1 VSKISP
7 DALSQI
13 DIDNQNCLSA
23 IPQDGQL
30 VSASRTPR
38 PFSTAPSTR
47 DLQPGHFSG
56 LNVPDAASPAVNSNA
71 ASTPSQIGP
80 SQPLAHDVGLLSLA
94 NSAEPKYL
102 GPSSGVTFAR
112 LIFAAAPQSQGLS
125 NAINAPDPTPTTSSQ
140 KPVELAD
147 LPAEDEMRYF
157 ADAYFET
164 WHPLYPFIQE
174 EMFQELVSRIQSQVK
189 DKVPNQI
196 PHSMDFAQ
204 LFLVIALGAKV
215 LESRLAT
222 DFSSE
227 SYYATAMSHVGK
239 LQLHDS
245 LRGVQVMLLLVL
257 SSFSFANGLNAWFLT
272 STILAACLDLGLQRK
287 YIDGKSLLWSFNCAI
302 FLMIFEF
309 LSDRRVLVLTKCRPF
324 RW

>member
-13 DIDNQNCLSA
+13 GIDNQNYLSA
-23 IPQDGQL
+23 IPQDRQP
-30 VSASRTPR
+30 VSANRTLQ
-38 PFSTAPSTR
+38 PFPAAPSTR
-47 DLQPGHFSG
+47 DLQPGHFLG
-56 LNVPDAASPAVNSNA
+56 LNAPDAASPAVNSNA

-125 NAINAPDPTPTTSSQ
+125 NAINAPEVINLTPTTSSQ
-140 KPVELAD
+140 KPVEFAD

-174 EMFQELVSRIQSQVK
+174 EMFQELVSRIQFQVK
-189 DKVPNQI
+189 DKVPNQT
-196 PHSMDFAQ
+196 PHSVDLAQ

-227 SYYATAMSHVGK
+227 SYYATAMLHVGK
-239 LQLHDS
+239 LQLHES

-287 YIDGKSLLWSFNCAI
+287 YIDGRSLPWSFYCAI

-309 LSDRRVLVLTKCRPF
+309 LSD
-324 RW
+324 